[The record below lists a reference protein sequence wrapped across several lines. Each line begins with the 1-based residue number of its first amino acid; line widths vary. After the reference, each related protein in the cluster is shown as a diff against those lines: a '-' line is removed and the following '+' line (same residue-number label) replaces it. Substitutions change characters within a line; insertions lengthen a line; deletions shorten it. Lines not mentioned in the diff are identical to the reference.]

1 MPFKICMSDFR
12 VEQLDSKS
20 LTCIL
25 KFAHA
30 LKKHNGTVLQVK
42 DEKVIKQ
49 VIDQV
54 RHTDCDE
61 LKELYQE
68 LKHSLRAQ
76 VSREP
81 MLFMAGNNHITV
93 EPEAVSQNIM

>member
-1 MPFKICMSDFR
+1 MSDFR
-12 VEQLDSKS
+12 ADQLDSKS

-30 LKKHNGTVLQVK
+30 LEKHDGTVLQIRDKKIV
-42 DEKVIKQ
+42 Q
-49 VIDQV
+49 RVIDEV
-54 RHTDCDE
+54 RHTDCVE

-68 LKHSLRAQ
+68 LKESLRVH

-81 MLFMAGNNHITV
+81 MLFMVGNNNISIEQT
-93 EPEAVSQNIM
+93 SQHAM